1 MRLRQDSKKSFCTS
15 PAWHVP
21 QTGTPR
27 AIPRLLITALACTL
41 APLAVAKLPPPTE
54 EARLAGVEAAAKSAW
69 NDKVGLFQLCNA
81 IDRTAT
87 AYRTSAKATG
97 KDVPAAVATPE
108 CADPGAYVSPVT
120 PATSKP
126 LEASGAHSPPGLAI
140 SPPSTKVPAAE
151 IAKGTKK

>member
-1 MRLRQDSKKSFCTS
+1 MRLCHDSKRSFQAALIRRGPQAGTS
-15 PAWHVP
+15 H
-21 QTGTPR
+21 T
-27 AIPRLLITALACTL
+27 IPRLLIIVLACTL
-41 APLAVAKLPPPTE
+41 APLAAARLPPPTE

-69 NDKVGLFQLCNA
+69 TDKVGLFQLCKA

-87 AYRTSAKATG
+87 TYRTSARAAG

-108 CADPGAYVSPVT
+108 CADPGAYVSPLT

-140 SPPSTKVPAAE
+140 SPPGTKTTAAE